1 MKDSNISEKERII
14 NNYSMLSAFAYCMSI
29 DGVDDKLIEQMKT
42 QISTMGSNTI
52 EKTIR
57 LVFSMAMGQN
67 MSAYIEES
75 TKSIVVET
83 VMDSLKYN
91 ASKIDEIKSK
101 MQIVN
106 HHFHLS

>member
-1 MKDSNISEKERII
+1 
-14 NNYSMLSAFAYCMSI
+14 MLSAFASCMNI
-29 DGVDDKLIEQMKT
+29 DGVDDKLVEQMKT

-52 EKTIR
+52 EKTVR

>member
-1 MKDSNISEKERII
+1 
-14 NNYSMLSAFAYCMSI
+14 
-29 DGVDDKLIEQMKT
+29 
-42 QISTMGSNTI
+42 
-52 EKTIR
+52 
-57 LVFSMAMGQN
+57 